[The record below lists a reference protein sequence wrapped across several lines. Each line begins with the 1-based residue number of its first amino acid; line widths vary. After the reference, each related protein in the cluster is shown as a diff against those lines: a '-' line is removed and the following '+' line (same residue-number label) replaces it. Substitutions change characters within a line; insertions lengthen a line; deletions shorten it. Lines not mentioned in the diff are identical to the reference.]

1 MNRCNVLVRQMLSK
15 VFVKPALSL
24 HAKQS
29 KELNMYGRAE
39 SSSIV
44 RLARA
49 FSMRLVL
56 ALGAICAALTLP
68 AIAATTASV
77 INVEVGTQKVLRQN
91 HPVRRLAIG
100 DPKTAD
106 VSIINSRE
114 LLITGKTLGVTN
126 LLIWPGD
133 GGSQPTE
140 YRLQV
145 GYSNPGEANPD
156 LAQAR
161 ITPGLG
167 IAGSTPTL
175 LAHRQA
181 ELASIPPAG
190 SGSASDRASKV
201 IDTSVVPLETQVLS
215 QIKIVEVNKTSLQEY
230 GFNFLRLGTNGA
242 QGITGPGATSG
253 LTSFSKTAGVVSSAT
268 GFLPIGSAFNFL
280 YANDGYLGV
289 LSLLETQGLART
301 LAEPSLTA
309 QSGQTA
315 SFLAGGEFPVPVPQ
329 GGSGTGTTITIQ
341 YKEFGVRLSLT
352 PTVLSNN
359 RIQLKVAP
367 EVSELDYTNGVS
379 IDGFVVPGLDVR
391 RTDTTVELGDGESFV
406 ISGLVSEELKN
417 SVNKVPWLGDLP
429 YIGAFFRQTSISRA
443 NKELIMVVTP
453 HLAHPLRRDVALPAL
468 PGQTIQD
475 YRPGFARTTFLE
487 TGAFGQTDD
496 SGYSR

>member
-1 MNRCNVLVRQMLSK
+1 
-15 VFVKPALSL
+15 
-24 HAKQS
+24 
-29 KELNMYGRAE
+29 MYGRAATGN
-39 SSSIV
+39 IAMF
-44 RLARA
+44 ARA
-49 FSMRLVL
+49 FPMHL
-56 ALGAICAALTLP
+56 ALALSMVCGALAQP
-68 AIAATTASV
+68 AIAATTANV

-91 HPVRRLAIG
+91 HPVKRLAIG
-100 DPKTAD
+100 EPKTAD

-114 LLITGKTLGVTN
+114 LLITGKALGVTN

-190 SGSASDRASKV
+190 SGSSGSAGDRASKV

-215 QIKIVEVNKTSLQEY
+215 QVKIVEINKTSLQEY
-230 GFNFLRLGTNGA
+230 GFNLLHAGNHFEGVTA
-242 QGITGPGATSG
+242 PGSNSG
-253 LTSFSKTAGVVSSAT
+253 LSNGTASSGTIGPSPVNGQNSALSLVSST
-268 GFLPIGSAFNFL
+268 GFLPIASAFNFVF
-280 YANDGYLGV
+280 ANDGFFGA

-329 GGSGTGTTITIQ
+329 GGAGTGTTITIQ

-429 YIGAFFRQTSISRA
+429 YIGAFFRQTSMSRA

>member
-1 MNRCNVLVRQMLSK
+1 
-15 VFVKPALSL
+15 
-24 HAKQS
+24 
-29 KELNMYGRAE
+29 
-39 SSSIV
+39 
-44 RLARA
+44 
-49 FSMRLVL
+49 
-56 ALGAICAALTLP
+56 
-68 AIAATTASV
+68 
-77 INVEVGTQKVLRQN
+77 
-91 HPVRRLAIG
+91 
-100 DPKTAD
+100 
-106 VSIINSRE
+106 
-114 LLITGKTLGVTN
+114 
-126 LLIWPGD
+126 
-133 GGSQPTE
+133 
-140 YRLQV
+140 
-145 GYSNPGEANPD
+145 
-156 LAQAR
+156 
-161 ITPGLG
+161 
-167 IAGSTPTL
+167 
-175 LAHRQA
+175 
-181 ELASIPPAG
+181 
-190 SGSASDRASKV
+190 V

-215 QIKIVEVNKTSLQEY
+215 QVKIVEVNKTSLQEY
-230 GFNFLRLGTNGA
+230 GFNLLHAGNHFESVTA
-242 QGITGPGATSG
+242 PGSNSG
-253 LTSFSKTAGVVSSAT
+253 LNSGVASSATLGPSPVNGQNSALSLASST
-268 GFLPIGSAFNFL
+268 GFLPIASAFNFVF
-280 YANDGYLGV
+280 ANDGFFGA

-329 GGSGTGTTITIQ
+329 GGAGTGTTITIQ

-352 PTVLSNN
+352 PTVLSSN

-429 YIGAFFRQTSISRA
+429 YIGAFFRQTSMSRA

-453 HLAHPLRRDVALPAL
+453 HLVHPLRRDVTLPAL

-487 TGAFGQTDD
+487 SGAFGQTDD